1 MAKIDAS
8 YSTIITMAG
17 PVKFYKNQCP
27 HGLKSFYGGI
37 TKVGST
43 ECQLCPHF
51 GVKNQFLI
59 DGTDVIGENVE
70 CNHE

>member
-1 MAKIDAS
+1 MAKIKADFFS
-8 YSTIITMAG
+8 IITMAG
-17 PVKFYKNQCP
+17 PVKFYKNHCP
-27 HGLKSFYGGI
+27 HGLKAFYGGI

-51 GVKNQFLI
+51 GGKNQYLI
-59 DGTDVIGENVE
+59 EGTELVGEEVE